1 MFENEAK
8 GWHGSYS
15 SLGRISAE
23 KFPMILIK
31 DQILE
36 GKNKKKKIKDFFSP
50 EEDLINNKIIIDE
63 GEDRKKYVKEIQ
75 RKMYLKNINIIIC
88 IIKIYLILTED

>member
-23 KFPMILIK
+23 KFPMILTI
-31 DQILE
+31 
-36 GKNKKKKIKDFFSP
+36 
-50 EEDLINNKIIIDE
+50 
-63 GEDRKKYVKEIQ
+63 
-75 RKMYLKNINIIIC
+75 
-88 IIKIYLILTED
+88 

>member
-36 GKNKKKKIKDFFSP
+36 GKNKKENKRFFF
-50 EEDLINNKIIIDE
+50 
-63 GEDRKKYVKEIQ
+63 
-75 RKMYLKNINIIIC
+75 
-88 IIKIYLILTED
+88 T

>member
-23 KFPMILIK
+23 KFPMILI
-31 DQILE
+31 
-36 GKNKKKKIKDFFSP
+36 NKRSNIR
-50 EEDLINNKIIIDE
+50 
-63 GEDRKKYVKEIQ
+63 RKK
-75 RKMYLKNINIIIC
+75 
-88 IIKIYLILTED
+88 

>member
-23 KFPMILIK
+23 KFPMILT
-31 DQILE
+31 IL
-36 GKNKKKKIKDFFSP
+36 
-50 EEDLINNKIIIDE
+50 LIFIVNF
-63 GEDRKKYVKEIQ
+63 
-75 RKMYLKNINIIIC
+75 
-88 IIKIYLILTED
+88 LIL